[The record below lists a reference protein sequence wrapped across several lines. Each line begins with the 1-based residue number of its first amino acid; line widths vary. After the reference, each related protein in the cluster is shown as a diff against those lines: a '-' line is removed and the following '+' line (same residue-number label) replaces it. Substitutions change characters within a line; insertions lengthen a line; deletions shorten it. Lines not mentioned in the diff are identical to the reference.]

1 MQQSPQLLKLSKP
14 VFIAL
19 PYPET
24 LDPVSTDKLTIGIS
38 LGHSNTEISL
48 KWQAS
53 EMSALAELLKALATR
68 SVSMK
73 YGCLP
78 SLYGYASRYRYCTCS
93 SSQSLRLCE
102 TILCLFI
109 L

>member
-38 LGHSNTEISL
+38 LGHSNTEIPQP
-48 KWQAS
+48 WQGS
-53 EMSALAELLKALATR
+53 PT
-68 SVSMK
+68 
-73 YGCLP
+73 
-78 SLYGYASRYRYCTCS
+78 
-93 SSQSLRLCE
+93 
-102 TILCLFI
+102 
-109 L
+109 